1 MTLQYPLVAIFL
13 SIGAVQGLV
22 YGTRL
27 FQKKEEPK
35 IANQLLAYIL
45 FFLSYRLLI
54 QVLRLFGLGRYDTWY
69 YFMIDLSWINA
80 PLLYFYVKASLDHSF
95 QWKKKHLWHLLPF
108 GLQIGF
114 SIFVRL
120 QNLYWDGTR
129 ESLSWLGYWGY
140 AIWMNLSTIYFVAS
154 ILILVYTQKALV
166 LLRQH
171 KAGLELGH
179 GNWLRRM
186 MQAFQYYFALVLAVL
201 VIDLFVIE
209 KSKLFSYFYFTRFY
223 YYPFFVGM
231 AVLNYWLGFS
241 GYHKN
246 FGSLRKPKKVI
257 SKEDEGQLIL
267 LGQKLE
273 KRMREEKLFRD
284 PELSLGSL
292 AEILKVKPYQLS
304 RCLSHVLNIKFNDYV
319 NTLRAQE
326 VQRLAQLPENNRYTL
341 LSLAYEAGFNS
352 KSSFQRAIRK
362 HLGVIPSQLRTGNK
376 GQLNN

>member
-1 MTLQYPLVAIFL
+1 MGSACSKKRKTPESQIKFWLIFSSFYPTGFW
-13 SIGAVQGLV
+13 SRYCV
-22 YGTRL
+22 Y
-27 FQKKEEPK
+27 
-35 IANQLLAYIL
+35 
-45 FFLSYRLLI
+45 
-54 QVLRLFGLGRYDTWY
+54 FGLGRYDTWY

-80 PLLYFYVKASLDHSF
+80 PLLYFYVKASLEQNF

-108 GLQIGF
+108 ALQIGF

-166 LLRQH
+166 LLKSRR
-171 KAGLELGH
+171 ADLEPDRW
-179 GNWLRRM
+179 NWLRLM

-201 VIDLFVIE
+201 IVDLFVIE

-223 YYPFFVGM
+223 YYPFFIGM

-246 FGSLRKPKKVI
+246 FGSLNKPKKVI
-257 SKEDEGQLIL
+257 GKEDEKQLIL
-267 LGQKLE
+267 LSQKLE
-273 KRMREEKLFRD
+273 QRMLEEKLYRD
-284 PELSLGSL
+284 PELSLSSL
-292 AEILKVKPYQLS
+292 AETLEVKSYQLS

-319 NTLRAQE
+319 NALRAEE
-326 VQRLAQLPENNRYTL
+326 VQRLAQLSANNRYTL

-352 KSSFQRAIRK
+352 KSSFQRAVRK
-362 HLGVIPSQLRTGNK
+362 HLGVTPKELRK
-376 GQLNN
+376 GSEGQTDN